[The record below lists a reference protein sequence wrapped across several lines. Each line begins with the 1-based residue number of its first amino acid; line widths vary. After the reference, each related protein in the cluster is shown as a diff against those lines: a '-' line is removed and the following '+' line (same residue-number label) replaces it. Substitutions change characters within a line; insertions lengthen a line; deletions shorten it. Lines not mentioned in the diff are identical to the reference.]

1 MIPGFYDVN
10 IRSPLTKIITEKTFC
25 MDFQKNNKMKK
36 HKKRKKRS
44 KIKKYIR
51 KKEKKNNR
59 SYGYQKNNKGL
70 K

>member
-1 MIPGFYDVN
+1 MWGRREHITLGDLIPGFYDVN

-36 HKKRKKRS
+36 HKKKK
-44 KIKKYIR
+44 
-51 KKEKKNNR
+51 
-59 SYGYQKNNKGL
+59 KGL